1 MTIARNLVFWLLA
14 AICVVLALQGALR
27 VRSAVEVFDADM
39 RRDHELLGRGLGA
52 AVIAMWTSHGAEA
65 ARDLVHHADPPSTDI
80 EVRWVSL
87 EAGAP
92 GDPTT
97 IDPTM
102 LESLLH
108 GSIVHAAAH
117 NAAGE
122 ERLAT
127 WVPLPALDGKRTA
140 LYVSED
146 SHSRDR
152 YVRTSVRTSIYG
164 TLAIIVVCGVLATAI
179 GSIFVGQPVA
189 RLVEQARR
197 IGRGELT
204 AHVAPTRRDELGT
217 LADEMNAMADRLAEA
232 NRRVHEETQ
241 ARIEAMEQLRQAD
254 RLLTV
259 GRLASGIAHEL
270 GTPLQVVTGRA
281 SLIAGGEVTGDE
293 AKQFAGVIVSEVDR
307 MAGIIRQLLDFARHR
322 HPDKI
327 KQDIPAIARQV
338 SILLG
343 PLAERKGVQFE
354 IDERGATP
362 ISVDGAQI
370 QQVITNLLV
379 NAVQAMPKGGHVPVA
394 CATGP
399 KTPPDGS
406 EANPGEFLTMT
417 VEDEGTGIDPNVLP
431 RVFEP
436 FFTTKDVGEGTGLG
450 LSVSYGIVR
459 EHAGYIEVDSEVG
472 RGTTFHV
479 HLPLGV

>member
-1 MTIARNLVFWLLA
+1 VTIARNLVFWLLA

-27 VRSAVEVFDADM
+27 VRNAVEVFDADM

-65 ARDLVHHADPPSTDI
+65 ARDLVHHADPPSTDV
-80 EVRWVSL
+80 EVRWVAL
-87 EAGAP
+87 QPGAP

-97 IDPTM
+97 LDEATLATLM
-102 LESLLH
+102 H

-127 WVPLPALDGKRTA
+127 WVPLPPLDGKHTA
-140 LYVSED
+140 LFVSED
-146 SHSRDR
+146 LHSRDR
-152 YVRTSVRTSIYG
+152 YVRASVRTSVYG

-204 AHVAPTRRDELGT
+204 AHVAPSRRDELGT
-217 LADEMNAMADRLAEA
+217 LADEMNAMADRLDEA

-241 ARIEAMEQLRQAD
+241 ARIEAMEQLRQAE

-293 AKQFAGVIVSEVDR
+293 AKQFAGVIVTEVDR
-307 MAGIIRQLLDFARHR
+307 MAGIIRQLLDFARR
-322 HPDKI
+322 RRPDKVT
-327 KQDIPAIARQV
+327 QEIPAIAKQV
-338 SILLG
+338 AILLG
-343 PLAERKGVQFE
+343 PLAERRGVRIE
-354 IDERGATP
+354 IDEKGAEP
-362 ISVDGAQI
+362 ASVDGAQI
-370 QQVITNLLV
+370 QQVLTNLLV
-379 NAVQAMPKGGHVPVA
+379 NAVQAMPKGGRVQV
-394 CATGP
+394 GFSVG
-399 KTPPDGS
+399 KQTPPEGS
-406 EANPGEFLTMT
+406 EAAAGDYLTIT
-417 VEDEGTGIDPNVLP
+417 VKDEGEGIDPSVLP